1 MPKKEDAPKEDPIT
15 QVLRQ
20 DRAKEDDQATT
31 TLKDYHTT
39 VTYLGAGALG
49 FFLTINEKFFPLEDG
64 RYFYLF
70 IISLTLLFLSL
81 LLYVLSI
88 LLDYFGSSRL
98 RDMMDNDIQEI
109 DFETATQAQ
118 IDKAKQKLDVQWAK
132 IEFRSRMLMFSRL
145 ALVILGIG
153 VEVIFMAL
161 NLSLTTKK
169 DNPATIRIQIPADR
183 PRTTIIID
191 TTEKSN
197 IHIQFLHP

>member
-1 MPKKEDAPKEDPIT
+1 
-15 QVLRQ
+15 
-20 DRAKEDDQATT
+20 
-31 TLKDYHTT
+31 
-39 VTYLGAGALG
+39 
-49 FFLTINEKFFPLEDG
+49 
-64 RYFYLF
+64 
-70 IISLTLLFLSL
+70 
-81 LLYVLSI
+81 
-88 LLDYFGSSRL
+88 
-98 RDMMDNDIQEI
+98 
-109 DFETATQAQ
+109 
-118 IDKAKQKLDVQWAK
+118 
-132 IEFRSRMLMFSRL
+132 MFSRL